1 MSTSTGKRKRHS
13 VTSTVRATSDHWL
26 EMMPADEVTN
36 GVRREAA
43 LWVRNKYLGI
53 KVLRDFAH
61 VPGGPFEAE
70 VKDVWGNARTGQML
84 FHLGYSDGDKEYIT
98 WREIN
103 KLMISTAE
111 IQRQRQRQLQYAQ
124 QQSCG
129 NSGGG
134 RGGSATQ
141 TQAKTKAKTK
151 AQTKSQTKSQ
161 TKTPR
166 LFSSTPPGT
175 KCTPPLT
182 RNTRLMP
189 PEPKTGKRVPS
200 STVAAAA
207 TAAAVTLSTA
217 MKTVIVLGKK
227 DVVLEDGKKRSPGRT
242 DEDDDAAPQNHF
254 KPLS

>member
-151 AQTKSQTKSQ
+151 AQTKSQTKKPFE
-161 TKTPR
+161 TNR
-166 LFSSTPPGT
+166 
-175 KCTPPLT
+175 
-182 RNTRLMP
+182 
-189 PEPKTGKRVPS
+189 RVSIPVS
-200 STVAAAA
+200 
-207 TAAAVTLSTA
+207 
-217 MKTVIVLGKK
+217 IVLISDDNTQHLIHKSSSRQGP
-227 DVVLEDGKKRSPGRT
+227 EDPASCWST
-242 DEDDDAAPQNHF
+242 DDRETTGSRAG
-254 KPLS
+254 